1 MPLIYVQAY
10 IRIKATEYVCILKI
24 WVSPISSLSL
34 RSKKSAFLFRQIFV
48 FVAGWP
54 DYVTWILSKSLP
66 MRSPIGFRLKVTKIR
81 VFSFCGQAI
90 ARKMHSKKERE
101 KEYMLHCIFRESTV
115 IVASRTR
122 RSPESRG
129 KVGARRKSLRLP
141 AKNHP
146 INEK

>member
-1 MPLIYVQAY
+1 MPLIHVQAY

-66 MRSPIGFRLKVTKIR
+66 MRSPIGFQLKVTKIR
-81 VFSFCGQAI
+81 IFSFCGQAI
-90 ARKMHSKKERE
+90 ARKCILKKSE
-101 KEYMLHCIFRESTV
+101 KKSICYIAFFESLLL
-115 IVASRTR
+115 S
-122 RSPESRG
+122 
-129 KVGARRKSLRLP
+129 LP
-141 AKNHP
+141 AGPGDHRNPGVRSVHG
-146 INEK
+146 EKVWGYRLKITQ